1 MADQEKPQEGM
12 VFFPGILIGKY
23 NMYTCILFYVL
34 LFSMRYPP
42 YTQKKMGT
50 IQWISKK
57 KLKTKSFMSFVPFFV
72 FGTVAAYLFKVNVL
86 LLCLIYLISL

>member
-1 MADQEKPQEGM
+1 LDDQEKPQEGM
-12 VFFPGILIGKY
+12 VFFSGILIGKY
-23 NMYTCILFYVL
+23 NMYILFYVL

-42 YTQKKMGT
+42 YTQKKMGI
-50 IQWISKK
+50 IQWVSKK

-72 FGTVAAYLFKVNVL
+72 FGTVAAYLFKVDV